1 MEDSGAFSSL
11 NSYDLRKGWF
21 SVEAVLLNS
30 FELMFPCEPGSFP
43 KGKATACCWAGEELV
58 CQEGP
63 HSSENPLE
71 HAAEVP

>member
-43 KGKATACCWAGEELV
+43 VHTSFSGKSLW
-58 CQEGP
+58 
-63 HSSENPLE
+63 S
-71 HAAEVP
+71 